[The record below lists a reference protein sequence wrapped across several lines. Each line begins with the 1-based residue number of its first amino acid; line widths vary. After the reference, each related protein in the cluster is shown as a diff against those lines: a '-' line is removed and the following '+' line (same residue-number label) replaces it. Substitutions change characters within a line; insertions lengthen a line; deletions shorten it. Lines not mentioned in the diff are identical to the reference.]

1 MLQYEENPKQTCRG
15 KNFIGKVMFLIE
27 NASRP
32 GFGMQ
37 QIEVFLEKIDVFLF
51 VTKDQ
56 PEKISIN
63 RNIGTS
69 ENKPITFTKKQ
80 LMNTYMFD
88 EVLHA
93 IK

>member
-1 MLQYEENPKQTCRG
+1 
-15 KNFIGKVMFLIE
+15 MFLIE